1 MLVHAEAGILAGG
14 RKPGGRTAGRS
25 GSVPA
30 AARGVGD
37 GMGLVDRAG
46 PGIEEQADRVA
57 EAACELADAAAGSG
71 WSAAADDVLVAIDT
85 LSAALAQ
92 IGPDVGE
99 ALAAVT
105 AATTKARL
113 RLGLPA
119 DTGQEPDRA
128 ATPPGVPGPRTG
140 RRPRR
145 RGLGPGA
152 QGVFDRRSR

>member
-1 MLVHAEAGILAGG
+1 M
-14 RKPGGRTAGRS
+14 
-25 GSVPA
+25 
-30 AARGVGD
+30 
-37 GMGLVDRAG
+37 
-46 PGIEEQADRVA
+46 A

-71 WSAAADDVLVAIDT
+71 WSAAAADDVLVAIDT

-105 AATTKARL
+105 AATTRARL

-128 ATPPGVPGPRTG
+128 ATPPGVPSLRAG

-152 QGVFDRRSR
+152 QGIFDRSSR